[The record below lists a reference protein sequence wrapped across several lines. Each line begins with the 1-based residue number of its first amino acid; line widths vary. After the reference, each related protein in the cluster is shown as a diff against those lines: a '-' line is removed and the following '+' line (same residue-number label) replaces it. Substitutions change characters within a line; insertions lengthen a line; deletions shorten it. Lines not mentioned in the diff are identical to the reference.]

1 MEPPAYSL
9 CETVPEP
16 PEWLSDIGREEWMEK
31 AEELRARE
39 ALTTVFLSSL
49 AVYCDAYAS
58 YRELAAFVR
67 ENGATYKGK
76 KGWEAPRPEV
86 SLQTQKG
93 KFMVSL
99 AKEFGFTPG
108 SQSRIAIVPQRDE
121 AAERDPIEAARQALR
136 REQGM
141 RTNSPTS
148 PALEPRLTRLP

>member
-1 MEPPAYSL
+1 MAKRGPQPKTGKMEPPAYSL

-16 PEWLSDIGREEWMEK
+16 PRWLSDIGRTEWMEK
-31 AEELRARE
+31 AAELRARE
-39 ALTTVFLSSL
+39 ALTTVCLSSL

-93 KFMVSL
+93 KFMMGL
-99 AKEFGFTPG
+99 AKEFGFTPS

-136 REQGM
+136 GHRISE
-141 RTNSPTS
+141 S
-148 PALEPRLTRLP
+148 A